1 MKTLV
6 YFMLLALI
14 GCNNTNNQKA
24 QGNLL
29 STQSHCK
36 ESIQIDSLQYN
47 LLRIDFQVFD
57 TLKIQ
62 SSFNE
67 PSSFKIVKE
76 YPDNGGF
83 TCDFKTKNSEIT
95 FFSRGFNDAFFIN
108 HAKITDN
115 SIKMDYDIS
124 IGMTK
129 ENFLSNIKQPI
140 AISKCDSI
148 EITATGCT
156 SLFVFDN
163 NRLKVIE
170 LFSTI

>member
-1 MKTLV
+1 MKALV
-6 YFMLLALI
+6 YFMLLAFI
-14 GCNNTNNQKA
+14 GCNNSNNQKV
-24 QGNLL
+24 QVNLL
-29 STQSHCK
+29 SNQFHCK
-36 ESIQIDSLQYN
+36 ESIHIDSLQDN
-47 LLRIDFQVFD
+47 LLKIDFQVFD

-95 FFSRGFNDAFFIN
+95 FFSRGYNDAFFIN

-115 SIKMDYDIS
+115 SFKMNYGIS
-124 IGMTK
+124 LGMTK
-129 ENFLSNIKQPI
+129 ENFFSNINQPI
-140 AISKCDSI
+140 TKCDSI
-148 EITATGCT
+148 EITAIGCT

-163 NRLKVIE
+163 NKLKVIE